1 MAKRYVM
8 TVLAA
13 NRVGMLAALANALDE
28 LGGNILA
35 TSQAVMDRFFT
46 LIMSVEFPEGRPREV
61 VLDHIQAVCRPFAA
75 EASLKELADDD
86 VCDSVP
92 DRQQAERYV
101 LTVSGPDRPGVLRRL
116 AHRLAQD
123 GIDVMD
129 LQASRVDE
137 GRLFR
142 FFMEIC
148 VPAGVDIGKL
158 ARDLQEVEPQ
168 GTLATTLQRR
178 TVLDAMMCPDPP
190 RFRDKG

>member
-35 TSQAVMDRFFT
+35 TSQAIMDRFFT
-46 LIMSVEFPEGRPREV
+46 LIMSVEFPEERPREV

-86 VCDSVP
+86 ACDSVP
-92 DRQQAERYV
+92 DRQQAETYV

-137 GRLFR
+137 GRQFR

-148 VPAGVDIGKL
+148 VPAGVDIGRL
-158 ARDLQEVEPQ
+158 ARDLLEVEPQ

>member
-28 LGGNILA
+28 LGGNLLA

-46 LIMSVEFPEGRPREV
+46 LIMSVEFPEERPREV

-75 EASLKELADDD
+75 EVSLKELADDD
-86 VCDSVP
+86 VGDSIS
-92 DRQQAERYV
+92 DRQPAERYV
-101 LTVSGPDRPGVLRRL
+101 LTVSGHDRPGVLRRL

-123 GIDVMD
+123 GIDVID
-129 LQASRVDE
+129 LQAARVDE
-137 GRLFR
+137 GRQFR
-142 FFMEIC
+142 FYLELCI
-148 VPAGVDIGKL
+148 PLGVDVGRL
-158 ARDLQEVEPQ
+158 ARDLQGVEAQ
-168 GTLATTLQRR
+168 GPLATTLQRR

-190 RFRDKG
+190 RFRGNG